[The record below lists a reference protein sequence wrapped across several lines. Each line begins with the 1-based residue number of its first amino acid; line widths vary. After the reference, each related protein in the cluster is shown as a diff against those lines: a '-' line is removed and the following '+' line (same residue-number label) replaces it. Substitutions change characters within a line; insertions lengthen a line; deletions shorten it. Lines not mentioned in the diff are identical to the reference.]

1 MVRFMALMLPV
12 VASWPERVPTGRHAH
27 AHHRIQNTGTHEAVR
42 CGGGFV
48 RRAAE
53 DVFLCR
59 HLCDEV
65 PEPKVT
71 QASLRPITEQV
82 AVRYVHDRSPEPM
95 HT

>member
-1 MVRFMALMLPV
+1 MLTRTIAYRTP
-12 VASWPERVPTGRHAH
+12 GRMK
-27 AHHRIQNTGTHEAVR
+27 
-42 CGGGFV
+42 
-48 RRAAE
+48 
-53 DVFLCR
+53 
-59 HLCDEV
+59 LCDAEAALFAGLPRTLSCIGICAMKW